1 MLLEVFEVISSLF
14 HGWRFFVRT
23 LLSLNENPHVKA
35 YSLVF
40 LSRLLNFILW
50 IRVHCRGIREQ
61 TFSWRLVSLYTDATR
76 GVTKDRSFNFVQTV
90 KVNQPGGLS

>member
-61 TFSWRLVSLYTDATR
+61 TFSWRLVS
-76 GVTKDRSFNFVQTV
+76 FVDWCHQGRN
-90 KVNQPGGLS
+90 KGPFL